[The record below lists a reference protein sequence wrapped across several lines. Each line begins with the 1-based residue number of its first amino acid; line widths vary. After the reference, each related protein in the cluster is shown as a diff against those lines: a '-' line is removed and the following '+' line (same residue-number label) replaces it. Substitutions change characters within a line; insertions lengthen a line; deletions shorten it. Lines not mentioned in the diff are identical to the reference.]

1 MQMLTQS
8 LKDPP
13 QGEGVHDGL
22 GSSVLG
28 LCEWEPCAARESS
41 RCRGRETCCRDS
53 KHMRKEAGGG
63 LLQPCLATGRN
74 MPV

>member
-1 MQMLTQS
+1 MMAWG
-8 LKDPP
+8 P
-13 QGEGVHDGL
+13 
-22 GSSVLG
+22 
-28 LCEWEPCAARESS
+28 LCEWEPCATRESS

-53 KHMRKEAGGG
+53 EHMRKEAGGG